1 MELNKAMNVFGVRCI
16 ENTAE
21 FKTQL
26 RKQYKKM
33 TAEYHPDIAGGQY
46 NDKMIELSEAY
57 RVIKSFLGKTE
68 CKVKEACII
77 LTVVDLIDIY
87 NGKCIKINGES
98 IDRKYL
104 SQHDNMII
112 ESSAEI
118 SCNNYTSYVKGY
130 NTFSLYGTLEIRHEI
145 EVAEV
150 SDPLHVRVKCYNNER
165 EIKLCTKSLR
175 YVVTLEHN
183 IKIAIT
189 IDKKQVQI

>member
-1 MELNKAMNVFGVRCI
+1 MELNKAMNVFGVKHI
-16 ENTAE
+16 ENSVE

-33 TAEYHPDIAGGQY
+33 TAKYHPDIAGGQY

-104 SQHDNMII
+104 SQHDNVII

-130 NTFSLYGTLEIRHEI
+130 NTFSLYGTLEIRYEI